1 VKDVNKVFFVGAGPG
16 DPELITVRGKRLLDA
31 ADLVVYTGSLV
42 SPAMVEGLHCEKV
55 DSHGLTLEET
65 SQIIL
70 NAISQG
76 KRVVRLHSGDPS
88 LYGAIV
94 EQIEALSAHGVECEV
109 VPGVSSLFAAAASL
123 KCQLTLSGITDT
135 VIITRPAGKTLAEDQ
150 LKELSRL
157 NATLVVFLGVQHIE
171 HVVSSIDRPPSTPVA
186 VVHRASWDDEKV
198 IMGTLANI
206 VSKVKES
213 NITRTALIIIGDV
226 INPVSHRRSY
236 LYGKY
241 ARE

>member
-1 VKDVNKVFFVGAGPG
+1 MKDVNKVFFVGAGPG

-31 ADLVVYTGSLV
+31 AELVVYTGSLV

-186 VVHRASWDDEKV
+186 VVHRASWEDEKV
-198 IMGTLANI
+198 IVGTLANI

>member
-1 VKDVNKVFFVGAGPG
+1 MKDVNKVFFVGAGPG

-65 SQIIL
+65 TQIIL

-198 IMGTLANI
+198 IVGTLANI